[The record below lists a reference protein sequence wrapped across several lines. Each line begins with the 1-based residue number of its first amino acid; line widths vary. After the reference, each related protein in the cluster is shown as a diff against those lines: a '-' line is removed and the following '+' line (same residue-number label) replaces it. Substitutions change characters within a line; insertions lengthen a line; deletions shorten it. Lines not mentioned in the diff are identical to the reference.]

1 MWIDAALHGLLSITG
16 ERYVPLQLGLA
27 TLADSSSE
35 LTTGGSRCG
44 KIHAKEYVVE
54 DRRSTGWPRGILAEP
69 LWERFSLT

>member
-1 MWIDAALHGLLSITG
+1 MFTHRLLSITG

-27 TLADSSSE
+27 TYLTLTDSSSE

-54 DRRSTGWPRGILAEP
+54 DRR
-69 LWERFSLT
+69 

>member
-1 MWIDAALHGLLSITG
+1 MFTRRLLSITG

-27 TLADSSSE
+27 TYLTLADSSSE

-44 KIHAKEYVVE
+44 KIHAEEYVVE

-69 LWERFSLT
+69 LWERFNLT